1 MAQINKET
9 LQTLGIGF
17 NPMTTDDL
25 FEREQEIEKRW
36 LEAFREQ
43 ELNLRN
49 RFESQEPDRVKSARI
64 GQAVVA
70 VFNSR
75 FPISTV
81 GSEEEEITTTMVK
94 YISMG
99 IDFEVILKA
108 IKDNPMLMSE
118 WERFMVSLRMAQED

>member
-1 MAQINKET
+1 M
-9 LQTLGIGF
+9 
-17 NPMTTDDL
+17 
-25 FEREQEIEKRW
+25 
-36 LEAFREQ
+36 
-43 ELNLRN
+43 
-49 RFESQEPDRVKSARI
+49 
-64 GQAVVA
+64 VA

>member
-1 MAQINKET
+1 MTQINKET
-9 LQTLGIGF
+9 LQTLGIGSK
-17 NPMTTDDL
+17 PMTTDDL

-43 ELNLRN
+43 ESNLRL
-49 RFESQEPDRVKSARI
+49 RFESQEPTRVKYALV

-75 FPISTV
+75 FPISLPMV
-81 GSEEEEITTTMVK
+81 EEEITTTMVK

-118 WERFMVSLRMAQED
+118 WERFMVILRMAQED